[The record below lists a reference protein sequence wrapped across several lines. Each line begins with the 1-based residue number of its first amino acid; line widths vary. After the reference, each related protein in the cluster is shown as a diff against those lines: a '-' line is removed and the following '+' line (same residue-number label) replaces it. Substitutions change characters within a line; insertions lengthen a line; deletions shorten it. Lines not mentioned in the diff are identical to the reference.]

1 MNQTLLKKEREIL
14 KKCNPI
20 SPGKKID
27 NISNGG
33 DIHEPPTVTSH
44 GMLADGRR
52 TNEEAWPKGQVPVSK
67 Q

>member
-1 MNQTLLKKEREIL
+1 MLLKKEQEIL

-20 SPGKKID
+20 FPGNNID
-27 NISNGG
+27 NISNCG

-44 GMLADGRR
+44 GMSADGRR
-52 TNEEAWPKGQVPVSK
+52 TNEEAWPKGQFPIGK

>member
-1 MNQTLLKKEREIL
+1 MLLKKEREIL

-20 SPGKKID
+20 FPGNNID
-27 NISNGG
+27 NISNCG
-33 DIHEPPTVTSH
+33 DIHEPPTGTS
-44 GMLADGRR
+44 ADGRR